1 MANKEKFTKKALIA
15 AINNSFGVKSRI
27 VARLGCARNTLDNYL
42 RRYPDLE
49 TLMKDEAEKI
59 LDVAE
64 EGLHDLAMF
73 GDLNAIRF
81 LLERKGRH
89 RGWGPR
95 TEITGADGKPV
106 LEIPPDLAML
116 MAQLKINGTD
126 IIRTLT
132 DELKKAAMGAA
143 S

>member
-1 MANKEKFTKKALIA
+1 MANKQKFTKKALIK
-15 AINNSFGVKSRI
+15 AIENSFGVKSRI

-42 RRYPDLE
+42 KRYPELNL
-49 TLMKDEAEKI
+49 LMADEAERI

-106 LEIPPDLAML
+106 LEIPPELALL
-116 MAQLKINGTD
+116 MAQLKINGAD
-126 IIRTLT
+126 IIRSVTE
-132 DELKKAAMGAA
+132 ELKAAVGAA
-143 S
+143 